1 MDKKL
6 LKEISKLKY
15 LNQYNT
21 KKTLNENKVSIT
33 EQLGPALLK
42 GLWTNALGVG
52 LDQAMK
58 LNLNNITEYF
68 GKELVKFV

>member
-33 EQLGPALLK
+33 EQLGPALPK

-58 LNLNNITEYF
+58 LKNFYKN
-68 GKELVKFV
+68 